1 MTVILGIDPGS
12 RCTGFGV
19 VKTDGHRHRYV
30 TSGNIKT
37 VSDDMSERCYQIYT
51 GITEIVKTY
60 QPDEVGIEQVF
71 VKHNPNSAIKL
82 GQARGAALVA
92 VAAYAIKVGEYSPRK
107 IKQSVVGY
115 GNADK
120 SQVQQMIKLLLSL
133 NDVPQVDAADALA
146 IALCHA
152 NMRGAQFLTS
162 STPTSS

>member
-1 MTVILGIDPGS
+1 MTIILGIDPGS

-19 VKTDGHRHRYV
+19 VKTDGYRHRYV
-30 TSGNIKT
+30 TSGSIKT
-37 VSDDMSERCYQIYT
+37 VGDDMSERCYQIYT

-60 QPDEVGIEQVF
+60 QPNEVGIEQVF

-92 VAAYAIKVGEYSPRK
+92 VAAYALKVGEYAPRK

-120 SQVQQMIKLLLSL
+120 QQVQQMIKLLLSL

-146 IALCHA
+146 VALCHA
-152 NMRGAQFLTS
+152 NMRGGIYAVS
-162 STPTSS
+162 E